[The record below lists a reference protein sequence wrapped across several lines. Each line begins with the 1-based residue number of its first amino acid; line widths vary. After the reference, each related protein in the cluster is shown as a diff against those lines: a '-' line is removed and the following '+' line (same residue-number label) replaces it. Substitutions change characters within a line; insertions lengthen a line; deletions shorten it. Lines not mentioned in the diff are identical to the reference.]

1 MHAMNLSKIYEQKSI
16 IMNKTFIIAAILT
29 ISLVITGCAD
39 ESAQKSA
46 QKTLQPID
54 VAEVLVKPV
63 QSWHTYTTRLE
74 SPEEVALMPR
84 VSGVIEHITFKE
96 GDEVKQGDLL
106 FQLDDRPFAAVV
118 ASLEAQIL
126 SAKAAL
132 NQAKSEATRATRLT
146 ERNAISTEQA
156 QARTSTLHQREA
168 QLAAL
173 QAQLT
178 SAQLDLEFTAV
189 RSPIDGV
196 ISRANITRG
205 NNVLAG
211 QSVLTSI
218 VSNNEMYAYFD
229 IDERTWNSSFSDV
242 TAASKQQVV
251 MQKVGQQNFAH
262 QGYINFIDNRINAST
277 GTLRVRA
284 IFEGKHEQV
293 NDPLRA
299 GSFARIKL
307 AANAITEQVIVP
319 ERAIG
324 TDLKNRFVLTLDKN
338 NVLAYKLV
346 EIGERYGKLRAITA
360 GLSEGDIIAVNG
372 PARVG
377 PGMPVNPNT
386 VTIDSTDIAFT
397 LSTTDDASLVAKY

>member
-132 NQAKSEATRATRLT
+132 NQAKSEAKRAIRLT

-293 NDPLRA
+293 NAPLRA

>member
-1 MHAMNLSKIYEQKSI
+1 MNLSKIYEQKSI

-132 NQAKSEATRATRLT
+132 NQAKSEAKRAIRLT